1 MMLCMEWNAYAHVSC
16 NASAHASLT
25 LGVLQYQNFLL
36 NACVLLRSENIV
48 ATTDQSLSV
57 ALLRDEQRLSLGE
70 FVDGS

>member
-1 MMLCMEWNAYAHVSC
+1 MECNTYAHVSC

-25 LGVLQYQNFLL
+25 PGVLQYQHFLL

-48 ATTDQSLSV
+48 ATVDQSLSL
-57 ALLRDEQRLSLGE
+57 ALLRDEQMLSLGE